1 MKSGIIILT
10 ICLLFSTFATVIAD
24 TDDLSNRKDDLGKAE
39 FKRHQSELTEIEE
52 KINGIKERL
61 AKLEE
66 LTVGQ
71 FEVMITDVVSG
82 SYNEGKYISKL
93 LKPVQDTLDYYKK
106 KGLLSAR
113 KNAQRIKKRWSGLSS
128 AKYDEI
134 VRRSQRAEDSCIEI
148 ELKVKR
154 YSGYWDQKEE
164 KLLLNEDIFQ
174 SYADEIVSKILEK
187 PKYLDDFISL
197 EENRLEFFLAGPA
210 EKMWP
215 KIKQGK
221 KPFCVSTY
229 KITLRDALIMI
240 NEGKTYDVEKDLR
253 KADKKYSKKDP
264 IKLLYAYVL
273 LINWHDRNSMEKGYK
288 YLKQAYDNLETEKL
302 AYNLVRVGLRLE
314 KLDEGKLYKII
325 DHVKYRDDKE
335 TLGELSNILLYT
347 YLKRGAY
354 VEADSFLK
362 GLRENQHK
370 LSRQISSV
378 YKFIVFLKQGKYG
391 LIATDVVPY
400 DNNNEVETLYNSL

>member
-10 ICLLFSTFATVIAD
+10 ICLLFSTFVTAFA
-24 TDDLSNRKDDLGKAE
+24 TDDLSVRKSDLDKAE

-52 KINGIKERL
+52 KIKGVEERL
-61 AKLEE
+61 VKVEE
-66 LTVGQ
+66 LTAEQ
-71 FEVMITDVVSG
+71 FEVLMVDIISG
-82 SYNEGKYISKL
+82 SYDEGKYVSGL
-93 LKPVQDTLDYYKK
+93 LKPVQATLDYYNNS
-106 KGLLSAR
+106 LISSAL
-113 KNAQRIKKRWSGLSS
+113 KNAQRIKERWSGLSS
-128 AKYDEI
+128 SKYDEI
-134 VRRSQRAEDSCIEI
+134 AGRSQRVMDTGIEI
-148 ELKVKR
+148 ELKIKR

-253 KADKKYSKKDP
+253 KADKKFSKKDP

-335 TLGELSNILLYT
+335 TLGELSDILLYT

>member
-24 TDDLSNRKDDLGKAE
+24 TDDLSNRKDDLDKAE

-148 ELKVKR
+148 DHKVKR
-154 YSGYWDQKEE
+154 YSGY
-164 KLLLNEDIFQ
+164 I
-174 SYADEIVSKILEK
+174 
-187 PKYLDDFISL
+187 
-197 EENRLEFFLAGPA
+197 
-210 EKMWP
+210 
-215 KIKQGK
+215 
-221 KPFCVSTY
+221 
-229 KITLRDALIMI
+229 
-240 NEGKTYDVEKDLR
+240 
-253 KADKKYSKKDP
+253 
-264 IKLLYAYVL
+264 
-273 LINWHDRNSMEKGYK
+273 
-288 YLKQAYDNLETEKL
+288 
-302 AYNLVRVGLRLE
+302 
-314 KLDEGKLYKII
+314 
-325 DHVKYRDDKE
+325 
-335 TLGELSNILLYT
+335 
-347 YLKRGAY
+347 
-354 VEADSFLK
+354 
-362 GLRENQHK
+362 
-370 LSRQISSV
+370 
-378 YKFIVFLKQGKYG
+378 
-391 LIATDVVPY
+391 
-400 DNNNEVETLYNSL
+400 